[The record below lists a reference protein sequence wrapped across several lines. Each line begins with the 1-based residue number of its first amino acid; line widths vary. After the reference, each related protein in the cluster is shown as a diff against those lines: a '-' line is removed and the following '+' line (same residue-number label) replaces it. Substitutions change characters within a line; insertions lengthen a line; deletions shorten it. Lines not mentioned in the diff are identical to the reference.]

1 MEDWIRIWF
10 FTYSTI
16 CAAISVYRIRDPEA
30 CMLSAP
36 NIKLY
41 GYPSGTWGLREA
53 QALFDNPQ
61 QDWRYPCRNLTGDGE
76 FREL

>member
-1 MEDWIRIWF
+1 
-10 FTYSTI
+10 
-16 CAAISVYRIRDPEA
+16 
-30 CMLSAP
+30 MLSAP